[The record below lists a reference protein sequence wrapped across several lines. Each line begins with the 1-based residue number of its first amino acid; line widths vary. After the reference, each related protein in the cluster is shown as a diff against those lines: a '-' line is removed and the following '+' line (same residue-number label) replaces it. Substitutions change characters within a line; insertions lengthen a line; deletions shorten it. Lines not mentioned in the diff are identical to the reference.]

1 VLNFK
6 SARIKGK
13 NMLPNKENTKLL
25 ENKWVDVNITTLDLY
40 IVVILTLLGVAS
52 IYLPPINGSV
62 IRLVFALA
70 LALFIPGYSLIAAL
84 FPEKKSLG
92 SIERVILSFTMSI
105 IVVPLIGFGL
115 SFVSWGIRLDPIM
128 ICVFVFTIV
137 CSLIAYIRRLRLPVE
152 ERYCV
157 DFAGAFAE
165 AKDIFKDKSSL
176 DNGITLLVI
185 VATVVSLCAIGYMI
199 FTPKI
204 GEQYTQFYI
213 LDSNGSADD
222 YPREFSI
229 GEQKPVIVSISNHEQ
244 RDVNYSL
251 IIMLSDNSTRS
262 QLYSEQVIVDNN
274 QTWRRL
280 LDIKPDRP
288 GTGMKLDFLLYADGN
303 MTAPYQ
309 ECWLWINVT
318 DRAAANATRVV
329 TGNMTV
335 PATGG

>member
-1 VLNFK
+1 MSPNEEN
-6 SARIKGK
+6 K
-13 NMLPNKENTKLL
+13 NLL
-25 ENKWVDVNITTLDLY
+25 ENHRADVNKTTLDLY
-40 IVVILTLLGVAS
+40 IAVILTLLGVAF
-52 IYLPPINGSV
+52 IYLPPINGSA
-62 IRLVFALA
+62 IRPVFALA
-70 LALFIPGYSLIAAL
+70 LALFIPGYSLMAAL
-84 FPEKKSLG
+84 FPEKESVG

-115 SFVSWGIRLDPIM
+115 SYTPWGIRLDPIM
-128 ICVFVFTIV
+128 VCVCIFTIA
-137 CSLIAYIRRLRLPVE
+137 CSLIAYIRRLKLPVE

-157 DFAGAFAE
+157 DFAGAFGE
-165 AKDIFKDKSSL
+165 AKNIFKDKSSR
-176 DNGITLLVI
+176 DNAITALVI
-185 VATVVSLCAIGYMI
+185 VATIVSVCAIGYMV

-213 LDSNGSADD
+213 MDSNGSADN
-222 YPREFSI
+222 YPREFFI
-229 GEQKPVIVSISNHEQ
+229 GEQKPIIVSITNHEY

-274 QTWRRL
+274 QTWRRGL
-280 LDIKPDRP
+280 NIRPDRP

-318 DRAAANATRVV
+318 DQAAANATKAATGNITVPV
-329 TGNMTV
+329 TG
-335 PATGG
+335 G